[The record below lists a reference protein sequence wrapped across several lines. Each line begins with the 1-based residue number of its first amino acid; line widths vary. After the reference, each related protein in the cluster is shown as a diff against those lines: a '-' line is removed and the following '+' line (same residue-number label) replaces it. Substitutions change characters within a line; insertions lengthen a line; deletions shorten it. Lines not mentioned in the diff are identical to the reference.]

1 MVPDGERW
9 GQCIANR
16 AFKTRVIDLVLLR
29 LPALLLAGHPK
40 RRLIVDYREP
50 AEFRFCPA
58 AGTVQR
64 EAIPELPPMGEADLK
79 FTRHASR
86 HGRLVVDSIDGD
98 SIPIAL
104 MHYEQELRRATPPPL
119 IAVLRLE
126 LRLPGEPSAAS
137 KRKAGEKPQGG
148 GRTYE
153 YVNIHALYTG
163 LKDTVAQSTGRI
175 RVPTH
180 AGHEMAMLVALIALT
195 GTDFSRNLPQ
205 MSGRT
210 VYGWLPDVWPALAL
224 AYDPGAGRL
233 QEGPGGDLVA
243 LLYRTKFPKHA
254 RARALEAVLADAF
267 AQLVLVQRPPSLVQ
281 ETRQFRL
288 EYPLRPQFPHQIP
301 IVHPCDRLHTREY
314 TDRHSRLSTWGKTFG
329 RERADVSTRK

>member
-1 MVPDGERW
+1 MVPEGERW

-29 LPALLLAGHPK
+29 LPGLLLQGRPQ

-86 HGRLVVDSIDGD
+86 HGKLVVDSIDGD

-126 LRLPGEPSAAS
+126 LRLPGEPSTI
-137 KRKAGEKPQGG
+137 KRKADGG
-148 GRTYE
+148 RAPRTYE

-175 RVPTH
+175 RTPTH
-180 AGHEMAMLVALIALT
+180 AGHEMAMLIALIALT

-210 VYGWLPDVWPALAL
+210 VYGWLPDVWPALA
-224 AYDPGAGRL
+224 AAFDPGASRL
-233 QEGPGGDLVA
+233 HEGAGADLVA
-243 LLYRTKFPKHA
+243 LLYRSKFPKHA
-254 RARALEAVLADAF
+254 RARALEAVLAELMASGIS
-267 AQLVLVQRPPSLVQ
+267 ARVKESLPSQERVACTIRNANWVLAYWTCEPAPDPIQPAYG
-281 ETRQFRL
+281 FRL
-288 EYPLRPQFPHQIP
+288 LEGGRPGYA
-301 IVHPCDRLHTREY
+301 D
-314 TDRHSRLSTWGKTFG
+314 LS
-329 RERADVSTRK
+329 A